1 MRFACGCTC
10 SFPSTRPA
18 ATVYP
23 LVQRDDRRW
32 VARGKAAVR
41 VPALHLGRRVDAN
54 AGSGAHAATFAPAAA
69 SVPAGGPLLRT
80 VHLSARLF
88 EATAMKAVEQDL
100 MDMTVVQLQE
110 ELEVRGEVKSGSK
123 AWLRRRL
130 HAAIVRGH
138 LEAVEAER
146 RADGG

>member
-1 MRFACGCTC
+1 MLRLSVRAADASLVT
-10 SFPSTRPA
+10 

-23 LVQRDDRRW
+23 LVQRDDGRW

-54 AGSGAHAATFAPAAA
+54 AGSGTHAATFAPAAA

-100 MDMTVVQLQE
+100 MD
-110 ELEVRGEVKSGSK
+110 
-123 AWLRRRL
+123 
-130 HAAIVRGH
+130 
-138 LEAVEAER
+138 
-146 RADGG
+146 GGASLLP

>member
-1 MRFACGCTC
+1 
-10 SFPSTRPA
+10 
-18 ATVYP
+18 
-23 LVQRDDRRW
+23 
-32 VARGKAAVR
+32 
-41 VPALHLGRRVDAN
+41 
-54 AGSGAHAATFAPAAA
+54 
-69 SVPAGGPLLRT
+69 
-80 VHLSARLF
+80 
-88 EATAMKAVEQDL
+88 MKAVEQDL

>member
-1 MRFACGCTC
+1 MTP
-10 SFPSTRPA
+10 PSWSRA
-18 ATVYP
+18 WSSW
-23 LVQRDDRRW
+23 DCCES
-32 VARGKAAVR
+32 
-41 VPALHLGRRVDAN
+41 LHLGRRVDAN
-54 AGSGAHAATFAPAAA
+54 AGSGTHAATFAPAAA